1 MLSSVLMDDDEVKH
15 DEQDEDDLEASSA
28 PSRSKNEQKR
38 KKKKKVKKG
47 ESKTNEDD
55 ADGGVGDDP
64 FDDLDDILAEF
75 NPNKCK
81 YALLLISFLHFP
93 CLFHLSPPPPHPIF
107 CSHWCLRVPWLYAD
121 QNLQGDSAYV
131 HALLVF
137 VLQGELLRY
146 SPQPTAPWV
155 SE

>member
-93 CLFHLSPPPPHPIF
+93 CLFHLSPPPPIQFFVPIGVYVFPGCMLIRTCKATLRTSMRFLCSF
-107 CSHWCLRVPWLYAD
+107 CKENYCVTHR
-121 QNLQGDSAYV
+121 N
-131 HALLVF
+131 
-137 VLQGELLRY
+137 
-146 SPQPTAPWV
+146 PQLHG
-155 SE
+155 